1 MNETTGSSFWAQVSE
16 VLSFVPT
23 TPASATLTVNH
34 DNVLAAA
41 KIIQTQIDTLDDI
54 LGTKGPALVV
64 DPAADDPVS
73 QDAARAW
80 NYRLVG
86 ADDSYA
92 ARIADYVLSL
102 KKLVA
107 QLKDSAKTYG
117 FNEQDIAAAFGT
129 TVA

>member
-1 MNETTGSSFWAQVSE
+1 MNETTGSSPWETIAN
-16 VLSFVPT
+16 LLNGVPT
-23 TPASATLTVNH
+23 MPASATLTVNH

-41 KIIQTQIDTLDDI
+41 KIIQAQVDALDDMF
-54 LGTKGPALVV
+54 GAKGPTLVI
-64 DPAADDPVS
+64 DPAADDLVS
-73 QDAARAW
+73 RDAARAW

-92 ARIADYVLSL
+92 SRIADYILSL

-117 FNEQDIAAAFGT
+117 FNDQDIAATFGT
-129 TVA
+129 TVV